1 VHYQV
6 IVDAATHAVSG
17 VEALARWRHPRLGM
31 VPPDVFIPIAE
42 ETGLIVPIGAWILRE
57 ACRVA
62 TGWPA
67 AVKIAVNLS
76 TLQFGKASLV
86 ETVSSVLADTGLAA
100 QRLELEVTE
109 SVLLRN
115 SADNLSILH
124 RLKALGLSIVLD
136 DFGTGY
142 SSLGYLR
149 MFPFDKVKIDKSFVA
164 ELSTRADCA
173 AIICA
178 ITGLTRA
185 LDILATAEGVETHDQ
200 AVHLRAAGCNLL
212 QGYFFGR
219 PRVAAD
225 LTLATASP
233 SGSISSPGPSPL
245 ALLA

>member
-1 VHYQV
+1 
-6 IVDAATHAVSG
+6 
-17 VEALARWRHPRLGM
+17 

-57 ACRVA
+57 ACRTA

-67 AVKIAVNLS
+67 AVTIAVNLS

-86 ETVSSVLADTGLAA
+86 DTVASVLADTGLAA
-100 QRLELEVTE
+100 HRLELEITE

-115 SADNLSILH
+115 STDNLSILH

-178 ITGLTRA
+178 VTGLTRA

-200 AVHLRAAGCNLL
+200 AMHLRAAGCNLL
-212 QGYFFGR
+212 QGYYFGR
-219 PRVAAD
+219 PRIAAD
-225 LTLATASP
+225 LALGLPSDAVSSGAPSALAA
-233 SGSISSPGPSPL
+233 L
-245 ALLA
+245 A